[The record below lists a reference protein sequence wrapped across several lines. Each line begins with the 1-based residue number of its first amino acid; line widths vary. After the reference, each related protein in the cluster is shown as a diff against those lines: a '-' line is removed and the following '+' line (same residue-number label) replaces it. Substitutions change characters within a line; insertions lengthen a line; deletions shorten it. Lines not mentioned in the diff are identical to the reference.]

1 MLAHTSMQ
9 GFVQACLLRACLL
22 LGCCGWAA
30 SAAAQSPVRSIDV
43 AYDGDTYV
51 VTAHMFAP
59 VSQSI
64 AWDVLTDFANMAAWV
79 PNVRQSS
86 VVKKSDNQLT
96 IEQSGTAKFGLLS
109 FSYTSV
115 REIVLTPQTTIQS
128 TQTKGDMKRQQSLM
142 ELSPEANG
150 TRLQYRLELEPSGLA
165 SAAISQDR
173 LKHDIDEQFTAI
185 VGEMVRRKK

>member
-1 MLAHTSMQ
+1 
-9 GFVQACLLRACLL
+9 
-22 LGCCGWAA
+22 
-30 SAAAQSPVRSIDV
+30 
-43 AYDGDTYV
+43 
-51 VTAHMFAP
+51 MFAP

-79 PNVRQSS
+79 PNVRHSS
-86 VVKKSDNQLT
+86 IVKKAGNQLT
-96 IEQSGTAKFGLLS
+96 IEQSGTVKFGLLS

-128 TQTKGDMKRQQSLM
+128 TQTKGEMKRQQSLM
-142 ELSPEANG
+142 ELSPEASG

-165 SAAISQDR
+165 SAVISQDR

>member
-1 MLAHTSMQ
+1 
-9 GFVQACLLRACLL
+9 
-22 LGCCGWAA
+22 
-30 SAAAQSPVRSIDV
+30 
-43 AYDGDTYV
+43 
-51 VTAHMFAP
+51 MFAP

-79 PNVRQSS
+79 PNVRHSS
-86 VVKKSDNQLT
+86 ILKKAGNQLT

-128 TQTKGDMKRQQSLM
+128 TQTKGEMKRQQSLM

>member
-1 MLAHTSMQ
+1 MFAHASMQ
-9 GFVQACLLRACLL
+9 GFVQACLRTCLL
-22 LGCCGWAA
+22 VGCCGWAA
-30 SAAAQSPVRSIDV
+30 SAAAQSPVRSVDV
-43 AYDGDTYV
+43 AYDGNTYV

-59 VSQSI
+59 ASQSI

-79 PNVRQSS
+79 PNVRHSS
-86 VVKKSDNQLT
+86 ILKKAGNQLT
-96 IEQSGTAKFGLLS
+96 IEQSGTVKFGLLS

-128 TQTKGDMKRQQSLM
+128 TQTKGEMKRQQSLM
-142 ELSPEANG
+142 ELIPEANG

-165 SAAISQDR
+165 SAVISQDR